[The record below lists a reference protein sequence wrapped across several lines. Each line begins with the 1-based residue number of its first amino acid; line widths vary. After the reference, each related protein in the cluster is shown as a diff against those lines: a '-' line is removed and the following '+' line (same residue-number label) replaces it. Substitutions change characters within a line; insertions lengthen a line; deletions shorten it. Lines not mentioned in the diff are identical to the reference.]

1 MPPDYTN
8 VQYSP
13 EWYELRISS
22 IMATKIT
29 LLRER
34 IEAWS
39 HKHGYEN
46 MDNASEHRDDK
57 GRLIWK
63 QSDWEYVDDTYNHYI
78 NDKDYRPYPATL
90 KKMNLLWKKYYI
102 TEKIGDSY

>member
-1 MPPDYTN
+1 MPPDHAKYHDAVEYTP
-8 VQYSP
+8 V
-13 EWYELRISS
+13 WYEGRISS
-22 IMATKIT
+22 TIATKIT

-39 HKHGYEN
+39 HKNGYEN

-78 NDKDYRPYPATL
+78 NDKDYSPHTATL
-90 KKMNLLWKKYYI
+90 IKMNELWKRYK
-102 TEKIGDSY
+102 